1 MILTNSELPVTM
13 LDKNLELN
21 QYDFV
26 LFHLMLSNK
35 EYRDYYFAMRKIHP
49 ERLMILDNSGY
60 EFFIKNQKLDVDAY
74 KKLIKE
80 LKPDY
85 FILPDILMDKDATID
100 KTIRFLVHEYE
111 NTWHAKPIAV
121 IQGNTPHEMYQCLT
135 TYHLTGIKN
144 IAIPFH
150 NSFFKHYFGDFDLCF
165 QAKYGVKETSEDM
178 KYAVGRIAFI
188 KNHLANLRGFEYIHL
203 LGSHCPYEKAL
214 IQRNFDINIKSMD
227 TGYPVKCAIE
237 GYELFKEPKKPEII
251 IDDFMEDHLDDSV
264 KELIIKNV
272 TMFKEL

>member
-60 EFFIKNQKLDVDAY
+60 EFFIKSQELDVDAY

-85 FILPDILMDKDATID
+85 FILPDILMDRDATID

-121 IQGNTPHEMYQCLT
+121 IQGNTPYEMYQCIM
-135 TYHLTGIKN
+135 TYHAVGIKN
-144 IAIPFH
+144 VAIPFH
-150 NSFFKHYFGDFDLCF
+150 NSFFKAYGGEYDGPFRG
-165 QAKYGVKETSEDM
+165 KYGVDSINDDM
-178 KYAVGRIAFI
+178 AYASGRVSFI
-188 KNHLANLRGFEYIHL
+188 QNHLANLRGFEYIHL
-203 LGSHCPYEKAL
+203 LGSHCPYEKAI
-214 IQRNFDINIKSMD
+214 IQQNFDINIKSMD

-237 GYELFKEPKKPEII
+237 GYELFKEPKKPATI
-251 IDDFMEDHLDDSV
+251 IDDFMEDHLGDSV
-264 KELIIKNV
+264 KDLIIKNV

>member
-35 EYRDYYFAMRKIHP
+35 EYRDYYFSMRKIHP

-60 EFFIKNQKLDVDAY
+60 EFFIKSQELDVDAY
-74 KKLIKE
+74 KKLIKD

-85 FILPDILMDKDATID
+85 FILPDILMDRDGTID

-121 IQGNTPHEMYQCLT
+121 IQGNTPHEMYQCIT
-135 TYHLTGIKN
+135 TYQAVGIKN

-150 NSFFKHYFGDFDLCF
+150 NSFFKVYGGEYDGLFR
-165 QAKYGVKETSEDM
+165 AKYGVDSINDDM
-178 KYAVGRIAFI
+178 AYASGRVSFVQ
-188 KNHLANLRGFEYIHL
+188 NYLANLKGFEYIHL
-203 LGSHCPYEKAL
+203 LGSHCPWEKA
-214 IQRNFDINIKSMD
+214 IYRNINLNINSMD

-237 GYELFKEPKKPEII
+237 GHELFKEPKKPEII
-251 IDDFMEDHLDDSV
+251 IDDFMEDHLDNSV